1 GMYKKEGETFVN
13 TYQKFLSLTGQMDL
27 LDAAKT
33 VGIDLEDETFWQKSL
48 DMIEEDLKEFYIL
61 LEKNS

>member
-13 TYQKFLSLTGQMDL
+13 TYQKFLSLTGRMNL

-33 VGIDLEDETFWQKSL
+33 VGIDLEDESFWQKSL
-48 DMIEEDLKEFYIL
+48 DMIEEDLKEFYVL
-61 LEKNS
+61 LDKLS